1 MSPGHPGR
9 WEVEAEKE
17 GLRGAVLEAARA
29 GAPAGP
35 EGRTEEGLCARQ
47 GWRAAGGESWAR
59 LK

>member
-9 WEVEAEKE
+9 WGAEAEKE
-17 GLRGAVLEAARA
+17 GLRGGVLEAARA

-47 GWRAAGGESWAR
+47 GWRAAGGES
-59 LK
+59 